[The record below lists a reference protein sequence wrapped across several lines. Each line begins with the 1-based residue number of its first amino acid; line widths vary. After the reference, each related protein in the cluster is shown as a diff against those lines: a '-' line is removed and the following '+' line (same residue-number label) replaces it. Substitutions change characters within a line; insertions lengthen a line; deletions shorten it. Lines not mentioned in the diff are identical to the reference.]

1 MHGTGAIVA
10 PMTTLRRSTTAAL
23 LWLAFGLA
31 VVGTF
36 PAASA
41 FAASD
46 ESPTRILRSFT
57 FESHVR
63 IEAGDPSTHFGI
75 DTTGVFVAPSSQDC
89 RARVDVGGFRVSERA
104 VVAGRHV
111 YLDDG
116 DGFDA
121 VGPSAFTFRELCP
134 SDPAFWEGLPDFAD
148 LLDGV
153 SDTRDGV
160 KVERYDVAAALQGFF
175 DGALPDGVE
184 VQEFTVYIARHRNW
198 PVAIEARVTATTD
211 EACSA
216 IGGDGSA
223 GVALTAPCSV
233 SRTIELHRPD
243 DPRLAVRIPASA
255 ALD

>member
-1 MHGTGAIVA
+1 
-10 PMTTLRRSTTAAL
+10 MTTLRRHTTAAL
-23 LWLAFGLA
+23 LWLAFALA
-31 VVGTF
+31 VVSIF
-36 PAASA
+36 PAANA

-46 ESPTRILRSFT
+46 QSPTRILRGFT

-63 IEAGDPSTHFGI
+63 IEAGAPSTRLAI

-89 RARVDVGGFRVSERA
+89 RTRVDVGGLRLSERA

-111 YLDDG
+111 YLDEG
-116 DGFDA
+116 DGFDT
-121 VGPSAFTFRELCP
+121 VGPSAFSFRELCP

-148 LLDGV
+148 LFDGV

-160 KVERYDVAAALQGFF
+160 KVERYDVTAALQGFV
-175 DGALPDGVE
+175 DSALPDSVE
-184 VQEFTVYIARHRNW
+184 VQEYTVYIARHRNW
-198 PVAIEARVTATTD
+198 PVAIEAHVTASTD

-223 GVALTAPCSV
+223 AVALTAPCSV

-243 DPRLAVRIPASA
+243 DPRLAVRIPTSA